1 MVKHLKLWIVV
12 ADGEHARIVAPRED
26 GALQTHDRIDSKSAH
41 LRSSDIGADH
51 PGRVQES
58 ASAARHG
65 AEPRT
70 DPHEAAKERF
80 ARNLGAWLLQSSR
93 QRRLRRTCARRAEP
107 HSGRSARQ
115 PGQDGIGQAA
125 RRSRK
130 GSDQDPGSRTATA
143 PQRMG
148 ASSPPHTIG
157 AAGAHSLAARSIKA
171 HTAPRS
177 RQPCEED
184 AGVELLG
191 IQLA

>member
-41 LRSSDIGADH
+41 LRSSDLGADH

-80 ARNLGAWLLQSSR
+80 ARNSR
-93 QRRLRRTCARRAEP
+93 SLAPSVVATRRLRRAGARRAEP
-107 HSGRSARQ
+107 HSDRSARK
-115 PGQDGIGQAA
+115 PGQDGIG
-125 RRSRK
+125 
-130 GSDQDPGSRTATA
+130 
-143 PQRMG
+143 
-148 ASSPPHTIG
+148 
-157 AAGAHSLAARSIKA
+157 
-171 HTAPRS
+171 
-177 RQPCEED
+177 
-184 AGVELLG
+184 
-191 IQLA
+191 